1 MIIPSAAA
9 IVFLNS
15 NTGIGT
21 LASKS
26 PLYTGSL
33 PSCEKG
39 VIGKYFDQSAISN
52 CTPF

>member
-15 NTGIGT
+15 NTAGGT
-21 LASKS
+21 SGSKS

-33 PSCEKG
+33 TLSQQMTMFG
-39 VIGKYFDQSAISN
+39 A
-52 CTPF
+52 